1 MSAESCARRR
11 HSLDVRRFLP
21 LLTMST
27 EQNKQRTC
35 TECGSTDIAAG
46 IRVSKTA
53 ETGSIGLTYKTLGIL
68 HATAPLYADLCRQC
82 GTVARF
88 FVREP
93 DRPWIAD

>member
-1 MSAESCARRR
+1 MSHEK
-11 HSLDVRRFLP
+11 
-21 LLTMST
+21 
-27 EQNKQRTC
+27 NKQRTC

-46 IRVSKTA
+46 IRVSQTA
-53 ETGSIGLTYKTLGIL
+53 ESGGIGLTYKTLAIL

-93 DRPWIAD
+93 NKPWIVN